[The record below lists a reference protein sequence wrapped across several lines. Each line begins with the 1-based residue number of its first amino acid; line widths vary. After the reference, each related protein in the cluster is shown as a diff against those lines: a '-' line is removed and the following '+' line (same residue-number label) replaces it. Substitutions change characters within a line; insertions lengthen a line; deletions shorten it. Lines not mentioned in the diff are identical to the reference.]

1 MTSLSFCACP
11 PSLWEKNYSDVGHSL
26 KISNDLKPDLWR
38 YRGGPVRRWS
48 GNGSWL
54 EATFPT
60 RPNGGYR
67 ASGAPQP
74 TKVVHYDK
82 VNFPKKANLCTREK
96 CNIFRLC
103 LQNILAGHFDNG
115 GNRAELTKVVHYDY
129 KEANLSTRFS
139 NLVQE
144 EMQCLPLVFE
154 NILSSHFKN
163 KYCRTCC
170 QLWGVWCKSID
181 RVARIF
187 EIRYALQVQYYREY
201 LRFDIV
207 DIVAQ
212 LNNLCKDFL
221 KPRLQGNILQ

>member
-11 PSLWEKNYSDVGHSL
+11 PSLWEKNYSGVGHSL

-82 VNFPKKANLCTREK
+82 VNFPKEANLSTREK

-139 NLVQE
+139 KGWG
-144 EMQCLPLVFE
+144 
-154 NILSSHFKN
+154 LSVKLGKHSAI
-163 KYCRTCC
+163 
-170 QLWGVWCKSID
+170 WGKLGT
-181 RVARIF
+181 
-187 EIRYALQVQYYREY
+187 ALQAYT
-201 LRFDIV
+201 
-207 DIVAQ
+207 
-212 LNNLCKDFL
+212 LNPCTKFPQNPTSRKV
-221 KPRLQGNILQ
+221 NT